1 MGNPVLR
8 PILKPGMDITM
19 VVILDTTEDITDGVD
34 TMDTPTDTDIVTSEN
49 ALLMLNLKPKPKLPP
64 KLKPPPGTD
73 TMVDTTVILT
83 TDTDMA
89 MLVPMDTMVATGGK
103 LSARVC
109 HIV

>member
-1 MGNPVLR
+1 MLR
-8 PILKPGMDITM
+8 LALKPGTDITM
-19 VVILDTTEDITDGVD
+19 VVILDTTEDTTDGVD

-49 ALLMLNLKPKPKLPP
+49 ALLMLNLKPKPKLPL
-64 KLKPPPGTD
+64 KQKPPPGMD

-83 TDTDMA
+83 TDTDTD

-103 LSARVC
+103 LSANVC

>member
-8 PILKPGMDITM
+8 PVLKPGTDITM

-49 ALLMLNLKPKPKLPP
+49 ALLMLNLKPKLPLKQKLPP
-64 KLKPPPGTD
+64 GMD
-73 TMVDTTVILT
+73 TMVDNTVILT
-83 TDTDMA
+83 TDTDTD

-103 LSARVC
+103 LSASLC